1 MLNLIYLVWI
11 VLHFYLSYKKDE
23 NEGLKTSRQEI
34 MHKLNELAAH
44 CKEVERQR
52 DEEAENCRLLE
63 VPIHILL

>member
-11 VLHFYLSYKKDE
+11 ILHFYLSYKKDE
-23 NEGLKTSRQEI
+23 YERLNTSRQEI
-34 MHKLNELAAH
+34 VQNLNELAAH

-52 DEEAENCRLLE
+52 DEEAENCRLLK